1 MNLIEKIEE
10 YLEEAKT
17 DHIVPGINKSYFSQK
32 DTINKMIEFVDEGS
46 KMGGKVWFGK
56 LGRKDIYAIAFYSYD
71 LGVEAKIKSFKSQ
84 SEAKEAFDKI
94 KNNIS
99 YDDIL
104 KLLR

>member
-10 YLEEAKT
+10 YLDEAKT

-32 DTINKMIEFVDEGS
+32 DAINKMIEFVDEGS

-71 LGVEAKIKSFKSQ
+71 LGAEAKVKTFKSKDD
-84 SEAKEAFDKI
+84 AKNAFDKI
-94 KNNIS
+94 KNGIS
-99 YDDIL
+99 YDEIL
-104 KLLR
+104 KIFK